1 MPDITN
7 RSGGPDRAK
16 LMSLT
21 PSAPGAVVFD
31 YNPTKIT
38 FKRTAESR
46 QRETAAGPTP
56 SIFKRCE
63 LATISLSEVVL
74 EGDDTKVRCD
84 LLMNWAAP
92 PQNPLMRGALQLL
105 GVESTEQPSLIFQ
118 WGPPDVGFFYQVK
131 LMDCAATYVRFNS
144 QGWPIRAQ
152 VTMQLKEQP
161 NVLGTLPT
169 NPSSGGIAGRRVHTV
184 RQGERLAGI
193 TDGAYGHPRH
203 WRALARANGIDDPL
217 RIRPG
222 DTVHLPPA
230 SEFAGQGQR

>member
-1 MPDITN
+1 MPDTSN

-16 LMSLT
+16 LLSVN

-31 YNPTKIT
+31 YNPTKVNFT
-38 FKRTAESR
+38 RSVTTAQR
-46 QRETAAGPTP
+46 QTAAGPTP

-63 LATISLSEVVL
+63 LAQITLNDIIL
-74 EGDDTKVRCD
+74 EGDDTKARCD
-84 LLMNWAAP
+84 LLMNWTAP
-92 PQNPLMRGALQLL
+92 PQNPLVRGALALL

-118 WGPPDVGFFYQVK
+118 WGPPDVGFFYKVK
-131 LMDCAATYVRFNS
+131 LITCNASYVRFNS
-144 QGWPIRAQ
+144 QGWPVRAE
-152 VTMQLKEQP
+152 VALTLKEEP

-184 RQGERLAGI
+184 REGERLAGI

-222 DTVHLPPA
+222 DAVYLPPA
-230 SEFAGQGQR
+230 SEFAPRGRR